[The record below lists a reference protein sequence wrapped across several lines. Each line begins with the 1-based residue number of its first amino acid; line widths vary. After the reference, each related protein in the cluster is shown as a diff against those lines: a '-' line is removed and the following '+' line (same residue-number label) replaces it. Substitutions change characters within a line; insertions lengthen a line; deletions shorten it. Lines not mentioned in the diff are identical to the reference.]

1 MIVEDI
7 RIDSEDEVLPLVR
20 KQIRYGT
27 VWIHKH
33 DQGNLDGLSR
43 AVRES
48 GELRPAFARAILK
61 LLSDEDRTFRR
72 GAVAFLS
79 EVAQDIGAPALVDLL
94 ESRPELFYRIKPS
107 RKFPLHYDDLAG
119 AVLVSI
125 GRAAHPDDPRSIAFL
140 REALKGA
147 HAREVASSL
156 ARVDAD
162 WICDH
167 ATLVP
172 REVLGAM
179 LLNLPTPAH
188 RERLV
193 RTLAPWPESER
204 ELVKDNLFWDMLK
217 TDQAEVEKLK
227 EIITSDVERD

>member
-1 MIVEDI
+1 MIVDGV
-7 RIDSEDEVLPLVR
+7 RIDSEDEALSLVR
-20 KQIRYGT
+20 KQLAEGT
-27 VWIHKH
+27 VWLHKH
-33 DQGNLDGLSR
+33 DQGNLDGLTR

-48 GELRPAFARAILK
+48 GDRLPAFANAILQ
-61 LLSDEDRTFRR
+61 LLSDRKLSIRT
-72 GAVAFLS
+72 
-79 EVAQDIGAPALVDLL
+79 
-94 ESRPELFYRIKPS
+94 
-107 RKFPLHYDDLAG
+107 G
-119 AVLVSI
+119 AVLVYV
-125 GRAAHPDDPRSIAFL
+125 GRTTKPDDARSIAFL

-179 LLNLPTPAH
+179 LLSLPTPAH

-193 RTLAPWPESER
+193 RALAPWPDSER
-204 ELVKDNLFWDMLK
+204 DLVLEKQFWDMLK
-217 TDQAEVEKLK
+217 MDTEEVKKLK
-227 EIITSDVERD
+227 EIVGGTPHSPPHEG